1 LSLSTLMLSI
11 AGEVVGEAAARAVVT
26 PPHSEALYRPCEKCK
41 SYVELIVTQETRNK
55 KLWCVRL

>member
-1 LSLSTLMLSI
+1 MVRWL